1 MMILGV
7 PDSTVLTC
15 FCCHEIGTR
24 ALQSTRSVVFIILA
38 LVKLT
43 QHPSYDPIFFV
54 ETLCIVALFIN
65 RLGLSTRLTIYSQDL
80 VMYCRFADLNVRI
93 GWPYLCLSAKGWVSL
108 PLFPLYLHRDH
119 LSVEATNCRDYSK
132 FVLFLELPRPGS
144 AVSRIS
150 TLFLRFFYL
159 TFINS

>member
-7 PDSTVLTC
+7 PDSTVLAC
-15 FCCHEIGTR
+15 FCCHGIGTR

-54 ETLCIVALFIN
+54 ETLCIVALLIN

-93 GWPYLCLSAKGWVSL
+93 GWPYLCLSAKGRVSP